1 MFMKSTKK
9 ILMRI
14 WTIQRNRI
22 LKSVGRQ
29 KIEIATMRDKEGG
42 EGEGTDSSSV
52 VCLNGL
58 LLRVWHWWMRGMFLM
73 MLGALILFDV
83 VAILGVGSI
92 TL

>member
-1 MFMKSTKK
+1 MKSTKK

-42 EGEGTDSSSV
+42 VVVKLLKDIKDKEEGVTIE
-52 VCLNGL
+52 L
-58 LLRVWHWWMRGMFLM
+58 LTIKDEEMEDVAEFLK
-73 MLGALILFDV
+73 GIKNW
-83 VAILGVGSI
+83 G
-92 TL
+92 